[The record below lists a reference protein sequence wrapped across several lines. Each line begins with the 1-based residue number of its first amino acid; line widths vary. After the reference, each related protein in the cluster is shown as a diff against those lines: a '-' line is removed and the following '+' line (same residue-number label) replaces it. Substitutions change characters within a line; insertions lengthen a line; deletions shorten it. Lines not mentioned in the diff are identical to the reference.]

1 MHAYVFQFLQMNSKL
16 ISINFNRFLNSIKAH
31 NKHKDSSMFQN
42 NTLKNILLTLAL
54 LACGY
59 LAAQLFSYSISSDKD
74 KEHVGTEYMNRYNV
88 YALKMPSKLFFA
100 GEEVPLDR
108 WDIAESLDREML
120 VNTYWQ
126 SQTLLFLKRAN
137 RYFPI
142 IEPIL
147 KKQNIP
153 DDFKYLALIESGLI
167 PTVVSPAGAV
177 GIWQFMP
184 PTARDYKLEVNK
196 EIDERYNIE
205 KATHA
210 ACKYLKDSYKRFGS
224 WALVAASYNAGRSHI
239 LSQMKLQDAGNY
251 YDLLLGEETARYLFR
266 IIAAKRIME
275 NPQEFGFRFRDTD
288 LYPNIP
294 TQKVNIKTGI
304 KNFAVFAKKN
314 GVNYKILKHFN
325 PWLRKPYLTNKY
337 KKEYE
342 ITLPAK
348 GYINFAFSEY
358 KSPQKENK

>member
-1 MHAYVFQFLQMNSKL
+1 MLK
-16 ISINFNRFLNSIKAH
+16 
-31 NKHKDSSMFQN
+31 N
-42 NTLKNILLTLAL
+42 NTFKNILLTLAL

-59 LAAQLFSYSISSDKD
+59 LVAQLFNYSKLSDKN
-74 KEHVGTEYMNRYNV
+74 KEHLDTEYMNKYNV
-88 YALKMPSKLFFA
+88 YALKTPNKLFFA
-100 GEEVPLDR
+100 EEEVPLYR
-108 WDIAESLDREML
+108 WDVKESLDRELL

-147 KKQNIP
+147 KEQGIP

-177 GIWQFMP
+177 GFWQFMA
-184 PTARDYKLEVNK
+184 PTAKDYKLEVNK
-196 EIDERYNIE
+196 EVDERYNIE
-205 KATHA
+205 KSTYA
-210 ACKYLKDSYKRFGS
+210 ACKYLKDSYKKFGT

-239 LSQMKLQDAGNY
+239 HSQMKLQDAGTY
-251 YDLLLGEETARYLFR
+251 YDLLLGEEPARYLFR
-266 IIAAKRIME
+266 IVAAKLIME
-275 NPQEFGFRFRDTD
+275 SPQNFGFKFRDSD

-294 TQKVNIKTGI
+294 IRKVKINTGV
-304 KNFAVFAKKN
+304 KDFAGFAKEN
-314 GVNYKILKHFN
+314 GVNYKILKFFN

-358 KSPQKENK
+358 KKPQEIKK

>member
-1 MHAYVFQFLQMNSKL
+1 M
-16 ISINFNRFLNSIKAH
+16 
-31 NKHKDSSMFQN
+31 
-42 NTLKNILLTLAL
+42 LKNKIFKNISLTLVL

-59 LAAQLFSYSISSDKD
+59 FVAQLFNYSKLSDTD
-74 KEHVGTEYMNRYNV
+74 NEHLGTDYMNKYQV
-88 YALKMPSKLFFA
+88 YALKTPTKLFFA
-100 GEEVPLDR
+100 DEKVPLDR
-108 WDIAESLDREML
+108 WDIKESLDRELL

-147 KKQNIP
+147 KKQGVP

-177 GIWQFMP
+177 GFWQFMS
-184 PTARDYKLEVNK
+184 PTARDYKLEINK
-196 EIDERYNIE
+196 EVDERYNIE
-205 KATHA
+205 KSTRA
-210 ACKYLKDSYKRFGS
+210 ACKYLKDSYKKFGS
-224 WALVAASYNAGRSHI
+224 WALVAASYNAGRTHI
-239 LSQMKLQDAGNY
+239 HSQMKLQNAGTY
-251 YDLLLGEETARYLFR
+251 YDLLLGEEPARYLFR

-275 NPQEFGFRFRDTD
+275 NPQDFGFKYRDSD

-294 TQKVNIKTGI
+294 TRKIKIKGAV
-304 KNFAVFAKKN
+304 KNFADFAQKN
-314 GVNYKILKHFN
+314 GVNYKILKFFN

-358 KSPQKENK
+358 KKPQEKKKK

>member
-1 MHAYVFQFLQMNSKL
+1 M
-16 ISINFNRFLNSIKAH
+16 
-31 NKHKDSSMFQN
+31 
-42 NTLKNILLTLAL
+42 LKNKTFKNISLTLVL

-59 LAAQLFSYSISSDKD
+59 IVAQLFNYSKLSDVDNEHLGTDYMD
-74 KEHVGTEYMNRYNV
+74 KYQV
-88 YALKMPSKLFFA
+88 YALKTPTKLFFA
-100 GEEVPLDR
+100 DERVPLDR
-108 WDIAESLDREML
+108 WDVKESLDRELL

-147 KKQNIP
+147 KKEGIP

-177 GIWQFMP
+177 GFWQFMP
-184 PTARDYKLEVNK
+184 PTARDYKLEINNEV
-196 EIDERYNIE
+196 DERYNLE
-205 KATHA
+205 KSTHA
-210 ACKYLKDSYKRFGS
+210 ACQYLKDSYDKFGS
-224 WALVAASYNAGRSHI
+224 WALVAASYNAGRTHI
-239 LSQMKLQDAGNY
+239 HSQMKLQNAGSY
-251 YDLLLGEETARYLFR
+251 YDLLLGEEPARYLFR

-275 NPQEFGFRFRDTD
+275 DPQSFGFNYRESD

-294 TQKVNIKTGI
+294 TQKIIINGEV
-304 KNFAVFAKKN
+304 KNFADFAQEN
-314 GVNYKILKHFN
+314 GVNYKILKFFN
-325 PWLRKPYLTNKY
+325 PWLRKPYLRNKS

-358 KSPQKENK
+358 KKPQEEEK

>member
-1 MHAYVFQFLQMNSKL
+1 M
-16 ISINFNRFLNSIKAH
+16 
-31 NKHKDSSMFQN
+31 
-42 NTLKNILLTLAL
+42 LKNNAFKNIIFTLAL

-59 LAAQLFSYSISSDKD
+59 IVAQLFNYSKLSDKEC
-74 KEHVGTEYMNRYNV
+74 EHLGTEYMDKYNV
-88 YALKMPSKLFFA
+88 YALKMPNKLFFA
-100 GEEVPLDR
+100 DEEVPLDR
-108 WDIAESLDREML
+108 WDVKESFDREML

-147 KKQNIP
+147 KNEGVP

-177 GIWQFMP
+177 GFWQFMT
-184 PTARDYKLEVNK
+184 PTAKDYKLEVSK
-196 EIDERYNIE
+196 EVDERYDIE
-205 KATHA
+205 KSTRA
-210 ACKYLKDSYKRFGS
+210 ACKYLKDSYKKFGT
-224 WALVAASYNAGRSHI
+224 WALVAASYNAGRTHI
-239 LSQMKLQDAGNY
+239 HTQMKLQDAGTY
-251 YDLLLGEETARYLFR
+251 YDLLLGEEPGRYLFR
-266 IIAAKRIME
+266 ILAAKRIME
-275 NPQEFGFRFRDTD
+275 NPDDFGFRFRDSD

-294 TQKVNIKTGI
+294 TRKIKIKGEV
-304 KNFAVFAKKN
+304 KNFAAFAKKN
-314 GVNYKILKHFN
+314 GVNYKILKFFN

-358 KSPQKENK
+358 KKPQGKKK

>member
-1 MHAYVFQFLQMNSKL
+1 MYK
-16 ISINFNRFLNSIKAH
+16 NFTF
-31 NKHKDSSMFQN
+31 
-42 NTLKNILLTLAL
+42 KNILLTLAL

-59 LAAQLFSYSISSDKD
+59 LVAQLFNYSKLSDKSI
-74 KEHVGTEYMNRYNV
+74 EHVGTEYMEKYNV
-88 YALKMPSKLFFA
+88 YALKTPDKLFFA

-108 WDIAESLDREML
+108 WDIKESFDRELL

-147 KKQNIP
+147 KKQGVP

-167 PTVVSPAGAV
+167 PTVVSPAGAT
-177 GIWQFMP
+177 GFWQFMK
-184 PTARDYKLEVNK
+184 PTARDYKLEVNN
-196 EIDERYNIE
+196 EVDERYNIE
-205 KATHA
+205 KSTRA
-210 ACKYLKDSYKRFGS
+210 ACKYLKDSYKKFGS
-224 WALVAASYNAGRSHI
+224 WALVAASYNAGRTHI
-239 LSQMKLQDAGNY
+239 NSQMKLQDAGSY
-251 YDLLLGEETARYLFR
+251 YDLLLGEEPARYVFR
-266 IIAAKRIME
+266 IIATKLIME
-275 NPQEFGFRFRDTD
+275 NPQGFGFRYRESD

-294 TQKVNIKTGI
+294 TRKIKITGPV
-304 KNFAVFAKKN
+304 KNFADFAKEN
-314 GVNYKILKHFN
+314 GANYKILKHFN

-337 KKEYE
+337 KKQYE

-358 KSPQKENK
+358 KKPQVKKK

>member
-1 MHAYVFQFLQMNSKL
+1 
-16 ISINFNRFLNSIKAH
+16 
-31 NKHKDSSMFQN
+31 MFKN
-42 NTLKNILLTLAL
+42 NTFKNITLTLIL

-59 LAAQLFSYSISSDKD
+59 IVAQLFNYSKLSD
-74 KEHVGTEYMNRYNV
+74 KEHVATEYMDKYNV
-88 YALKMPSKLFFA
+88 YALKMPNKLFFA
-100 GEEVPLDR
+100 EEKVPLER
-108 WDIAESLDREML
+108 WDVKESLDREML

-147 KKQNIP
+147 KEENVP

-177 GIWQFMP
+177 GFWQFMT
-184 PTARDYKLEVNK
+184 PTAKDYKLEVNR
-196 EIDERYNIE
+196 EVDERYNIE
-205 KATHA
+205 KSTRA
-210 ACKYLKDSYKRFGS
+210 ACKYLKDSYKKFGT
-224 WALVAASYNAGRSHI
+224 WALVAASYNAGRTHI
-239 LSQMKLQDAGNY
+239 HTQMKLQDAGTY
-251 YDLLLGEETARYLFR
+251 YDLLLGEEPARYLFR
-266 IIAAKRIME
+266 ILAAKCIME
-275 NPQEFGFRFRDTD
+275 NPTNFGFRFRNSD
-288 LYPNIP
+288 LYPKIP
-294 TQKVNIKTGI
+294 TRKIKVKGEV
-304 KNFAVFAKKN
+304 KSFADFAKKN
-314 GVNYKILKHFN
+314 GANYKILKFFN

-358 KSPQKENK
+358 KKPEEKKK

>member
-1 MHAYVFQFLQMNSKL
+1 M
-16 ISINFNRFLNSIKAH
+16 
-31 NKHKDSSMFQN
+31 
-42 NTLKNILLTLAL
+42 LKNKTFKNISLTLVLLT
-54 LACGY
+54 CGY
-59 LAAQLFSYSISSDKD
+59 LVAQLFNYSKLSDLNS
-74 KEHVGTEYMNRYNV
+74 EHLGTEYMDKYNV
-88 YALKMPSKLFFA
+88 YALKTPNKLLFA
-100 GEEVPLDR
+100 DEKVPLDR
-108 WDIAESLDREML
+108 WDVKESLDRELL

-147 KKQNIP
+147 KKQGIP

-177 GIWQFMP
+177 GFWQFMA
-184 PTARDYKLEVNK
+184 PTARDYKLEINK
-196 EIDERYNIE
+196 EVDERYNIE
-205 KATHA
+205 KSTYA
-210 ACKYLKDSYKRFGS
+210 ACKYLKDSHKKFGS
-224 WALVAASYNAGRSHI
+224 WALVAASYNAGRTHI
-239 LSQMKLQDAGNY
+239 HSQMKLQNAGSY
-251 YDLLLGEETARYLFR
+251 YDLLLGEEPARYLFR
-266 IIAAKRIME
+266 IIATKLIME
-275 NPQEFGFRFRDTD
+275 NPQDFGFRFRKSD

-294 TQKVNIKTGI
+294 TRKIKIKGGV
-304 KNFAVFAKKN
+304 KNFADFAQKN
-314 GVNYKILKHFN
+314 GVNYKILKFFN

-358 KSPQKENK
+358 KKPQVEKK

>member
-1 MHAYVFQFLQMNSKL
+1 
-16 ISINFNRFLNSIKAH
+16 
-31 NKHKDSSMFQN
+31 MFKN
-42 NTLKNILLTLAL
+42 NTIKNITLTLAL

-59 LAAQLFSYSISSDKD
+59 LVAQLFNYSKLSDNES
-74 KEHVGTEYMNRYNV
+74 EHLGTEYMNKYNV
-88 YALKMPSKLFFA
+88 YALKMPNKLFFA
-100 GEEVPLDR
+100 DEEVPLDR
-108 WDIAESLDREML
+108 WDVKESFDREML

-147 KKQNIP
+147 KKEGLP

-177 GIWQFMP
+177 GFWQFMS
-184 PTARDYKLEVNK
+184 PTAKDYKLEVNK
-196 EIDERYNIE
+196 EVDERYNIE
-205 KATHA
+205 KSTRA
-210 ACKYLKDSYKRFGS
+210 ACKYLKDSYKKFGT
-224 WALVAASYNAGRSHI
+224 WALVAASYNAGRTHI
-239 LSQMKLQDAGNY
+239 HSQMKLQDAGTY
-251 YDLLLGEETARYLFR
+251 YDLLLGDETARYLFR
-266 IIAAKRIME
+266 ILAAKRIME
-275 NPQEFGFRFRDTD
+275 NPDDFGFRFRDSD

-294 TQKVNIKTGI
+294 TRKIKIKGEV
-304 KNFAVFAKKN
+304 KNFAAFAKKN
-314 GVNYKILKHFN
+314 GVNYKILKFFN

-358 KSPQKENK
+358 KKPQVEKK

>member
-1 MHAYVFQFLQMNSKL
+1 
-16 ISINFNRFLNSIKAH
+16 
-31 NKHKDSSMFQN
+31 MFQSKIFK
-42 NTLKNILLTLAL
+42 NTLFTVAILTCA
-54 LACGY
+54 Y
-59 LAAQLFSYSISSDKD
+59 ITAQLFNYSKQLDKNQEHLETDYMD
-74 KEHVGTEYMNRYNV
+74 KYNV
-88 YALKMPSKLFFA
+88 YALKLPNKLYFA
-100 GEEVPLDR
+100 NEEVPLDR
-108 WDIAESLDREML
+108 WDVKESLDRELL

-147 KKQNIP
+147 KEEGIP
-153 DDFKYLALIESGLI
+153 DDFKYVALIESGLI
-167 PTVVSPAGAV
+167 PTAVSPAKAV

-184 PTARDYKLEVNK
+184 GTAKDYNLEVNK
-196 EIDERYNIE
+196 EIDERYNLE
-205 KATHA
+205 KATYA
-210 ACKYLKDSYKRFGS
+210 ACQYLKDSYERFGS

-239 LSQMKLQDAGNY
+239 SSQMKLQDAGSY

-266 IIAAKRIME
+266 IIAAKLIME
-275 NPQEFGFRFRDTD
+275 NPDDFGFKFRKSD

-294 TQKVNIKTGI
+294 TRKLVIKSEVE
-304 KNFAVFAKKN
+304 NFAEFAKAN
-314 GVNYKILKHFN
+314 GVNYKLLKFFN
-325 PWLRKPYLTNKY
+325 PWLRKDHLTNTH

-358 KSPQKENK
+358 QEPQKEQQD

>member
-1 MHAYVFQFLQMNSKL
+1 
-16 ISINFNRFLNSIKAH
+16 
-31 NKHKDSSMFQN
+31 MFKN
-42 NTLKNILLTLAL
+42 NITKNILLTLAL

-59 LAAQLFSYSISSDKD
+59 VVAQLFNYSILSDD
-74 KEHVGTEYMNRYNV
+74 NNEHIGTEYMDKYNV
-88 YALKMPSKLFFA
+88 YAIQIPNQFQFA
-100 GEEVPLDR
+100 EEEVPLDR
-108 WDIAESLDREML
+108 WDVKESLDRELL

-147 KKQNIP
+147 KKENVP

-177 GIWQFMP
+177 GVWQFMA
-184 PTARDYKLEVNK
+184 PTAKDYKLEVNK

-205 KATHA
+205 KSTYA
-210 ACKYLKDSYKRFGS
+210 ACKYLKDSYEKFGS
-224 WALVAASYNAGRSHI
+224 WSLVAASYNAGRSHI

-251 YDLLLGEETARYLFR
+251 YDLLLGEESARYMFR
-266 IIAAKRIME
+266 IVAAKLIME
-275 NPQEFGFRFRDTD
+275 NPQNFGFKFRECD

-294 TQKVNIKTGI
+294 TRKLKIKTGI
-304 KNFAVFAKKN
+304 KDFALFAKEN
-314 GVNYKILKHFN
+314 GVNYKLLKFFN

-358 KSPQKENK
+358 KTSQEKKN

>member
-1 MHAYVFQFLQMNSKL
+1 MLK
-16 ISINFNRFLNSIKAH
+16 
-31 NKHKDSSMFQN
+31 N
-42 NTLKNILLTLAL
+42 NTFKNILLTLAL

-59 LAAQLFSYSISSDKD
+59 LVAQLFNYSKLSDKN
-74 KEHVGTEYMNRYNV
+74 KEHLDTEYMNKYNV
-88 YALKMPSKLFFA
+88 YALKTPNKLFFA
-100 GEEVPLDR
+100 EEEVPLDR
-108 WDIAESLDREML
+108 WDVKESLDRELL

-147 KKQNIP
+147 KEQGIP

-177 GIWQFMP
+177 GFWQFMA
-184 PTARDYKLEVNK
+184 PTAKDYKLEVNK
-196 EIDERYNIE
+196 EVDERYNIE
-205 KATHA
+205 KSTYA
-210 ACKYLKDSYKRFGS
+210 ACKYLKDSYKKFGT

-239 LSQMKLQDAGNY
+239 HSQMKLQDAGTY
-251 YDLLLGEETARYLFR
+251 YDLLLGEEPARYLFR
-266 IIAAKRIME
+266 IVAAKLIME
-275 NPQEFGFRFRDTD
+275 SPQNFGFKFRDSD

-294 TQKVNIKTGI
+294 IRKVKINTGV
-304 KNFAVFAKKN
+304 KDFAGFAKEN
-314 GVNYKILKHFN
+314 GVNYKILKFFN

-358 KSPQKENK
+358 KKPQEIKK

>member
-1 MHAYVFQFLQMNSKL
+1 MLK
-16 ISINFNRFLNSIKAH
+16 
-31 NKHKDSSMFQN
+31 
-42 NTLKNILLTLAL
+42 KNILKNLAL
-54 LACGY
+54 TFALVGCGY
-59 LAAQLFSYSISSDKD
+59 VIAQLFNYSKLANKSE
-74 KEHVGTEYMNRYNV
+74 EHLNTEYMDKYNV
-88 YALKMPSKLFFA
+88 YAVKMPNKLYFA
-100 GEEVPLDR
+100 EEKVPLER
-108 WDIAESLDREML
+108 WDVKESFDRELL

-126 SQTLLFLKRAN
+126 SQTMLFLKRAN

-147 KKQNIP
+147 KKQGVPN
-153 DDFKYLALIESGLI
+153 DFKYLAVIESGLI
-167 PTVVSPAGAV
+167 PTIVSPAGAV

-184 PTARDYKLEVNK
+184 GTARDYKLEVNR

-205 KATHA
+205 KATLA
-210 ACKYLKDSYKRFGS
+210 ACKYLKDSYKKFGS
-224 WALVAASYNAGRSHI
+224 WSLVAASYNAGRSHI
-239 LSQMKLQDAGNY
+239 LSQMKLQDAGDY

-275 NPQEFGFRFRDTD
+275 DPQAYGFRFRNSD

-294 TQKVNIKTGI
+294 TRKIKIKTGI
-304 KNFAVFAKKN
+304 TNFADFAKKN
-314 GVNYKILKHFN
+314 DVNYKILKFFN

-358 KSPQKENK
+358 KKPLVQKK